1 MQALSEILALIK
13 QYYGEF
19 EKILFAL
26 SGLLGAFGSVNTY
39 IMYMRGNDRKAKE
52 ALVNVVIGVM
62 VIVFGTMIL
71 RRLINGSL

>member
-1 MQALSEILALIK
+1 MQQSLNEILALIK

-39 IMYMRGNDRKAKE
+39 IMYMRNDPRAQRS
-52 ALVNVVIGVM
+52 LVNVVIGIM
-62 VIVFGTMIL
+62 VIVFGTMVL
-71 RRLINGSL
+71 RRLINGI